1 MGKLIKAKA
10 RFLAKN
16 AKIAKYLA
24 VLDESKLDPDK
35 LRHELLK
42 LGDRC
47 EKINNFYLERSKN
60 VKR

>member
-16 AKIAKYLA
+16 TNMAKYLA
-24 VLDESKLDPDK
+24 ALKESEPDPDK

-47 EKINNFYLERSKN
+47 ERIDSHYGAIKN